1 MTTGDTLLELQDID
15 LALMRN
21 KNTLDTMPGVR
32 ELAKK
37 RAQYRALR
45 AEAQKIL
52 GARKDIEIEIAD
64 LEARRTRTEDL
75 VTETQAGAQN
85 LTDYRAVQDFE
96 TRLSDLGKELDK
108 IDFALAKKRPELEEA
123 QKQERKVLAYMKK
136 FESAFKAETAQVREH
151 AGDLLSERERLEKR
165 RADLAG
171 ALPAD
176 IVERYDRAREQFKGL
191 AVEKLVGN
199 HPTVCR
205 IALQP
210 SSMGDLKHAGT
221 ITECPYCH
229 RMLVLESGLD
239 SEE

>member
-1 MTTGDTLLELQDID
+1 
-15 LALMRN
+15 MRN

-37 RAQYRALR
+37 RVQYRALR
-45 AEAQKIL
+45 AEAQKLL
-52 GARKDIEIEIAD
+52 GARKDLEIEISD
-64 LEARRTRTEDL
+64 LEARRTHAEDM
-75 VTETQAGAQN
+75 VTETQTGAQN

-136 FESAFKAETAQVREH
+136 FEAAFKAETAQVREH
-151 AGDLLSERERLEKR
+151 AGDLLSEREKLEKR
-165 RADLAG
+165 RENLAG
-171 ALPAD
+171 A
-176 IVERYDRAREQFKGL
+176 L

-210 SSMGDLKHAGT
+210 SSMGDLKHAGS

-229 RMLVLESGLD
+229 RMLVLESNSD